1 MKQPLI
7 SVIVPIY
14 MVEKYIHRCIDSILQ
29 QTYKNLE
36 IILIDDGSPDKCG
49 KICDMYLSVD
59 SRVAVIHQKNGGVG
73 AARNTGLQHCRGEFI
88 TFVDGDDYIS
98 SDLIETLY
106 SKINDVDYISC
117 GFSRCDNEE
126 KVQYVFAPT
135 EEMVLSG
142 TDALYRHYSGD
153 NARDKINCVYVWGKL
168 YRRKLWEEL
177 NFPEK
182 LLFEDICLMPY
193 MQLRCKKVKFIS
205 YAGYYYREQ
214 QNSIT
219 NSTDSDH
226 RKKAFKDSFI
236 IWDNHIN
243 FYKERSMDNL
253 VADVEC
259 LEVDKIISQ
268 SIANTIPEGMEE
280 FAQKILKETVRKV
293 LTESISLQKKV
304 RYVLFL
310 VLGEKGY
317 RVIKRAFRH

>member
-1 MKQPLI
+1 M
-7 SVIVPIY
+7 
-14 MVEKYIHRCIDSILQ
+14 
-29 QTYKNLE
+29 
-36 IILIDDGSPDKCG
+36 
-49 KICDMYLSVD
+49 
-59 SRVAVIHQKNGGVG
+59 
-73 AARNTGLQHCRGEFI
+73 
-88 TFVDGDDYIS
+88 
-98 SDLIETLY
+98 
-106 SKINDVDYISC
+106 
-117 GFSRCDNEE
+117 RCDNEE

-153 NARDKINCVYVWGKL
+153 NARDKISCVYVWGKL

-182 LLFEDICLMPY
+182 LLFEDIYLMPY

-205 YAGYYYREQ
+205 YAGYYYRKQ

-253 VADVEC
+253 VADVAC